1 MFCFYEDKDGEIIN
15 TVQTAVVYCPIT
27 FEPREKVVTK
37 ISMGKIQLTSDEIET
52 IIIKN
57 SHIDRDF
64 RLRYFNLLDYTETDG
79 FIGGHTYSK
88 FKTTPNHLNSEKTDI
103 LQSLYH
109 RLGIP
114 TKKVLD
120 RWLHKLDNLN
130 KITISIDNEDEY
142 LLLLLN

>member
-1 MFCFYEDKDGEIIN
+1 
-15 TVQTAVVYCPIT
+15 V
-27 FEPREKVVTK
+27 KVVAK
-37 ISMGKIQLTSDEIET
+37 LVWVKYTSDEIET

-88 FKTTPNHLNSEKTDI
+88 FKTTPNHLNSEKQIFYNRYIIDFT
-103 LQSLYH
+103 
-109 RLGIP
+109 